1 MFNDGKIFINVKNH
15 RRSGSQT
22 RCSLYFM
29 LVILAQA
36 AKTRFSLSNQCFLS
50 VQTFKTESALRLQ
63 ALTQGPLSHDIITL
77 SSGPPLTSS
86 FE

>member
-1 MFNDGKIFINVKNH
+1 MARFLSMSKIIGVVAVKH
-15 RRSGSQT
+15 DVHYARHLSPG
-22 RCSLYFM
+22 CKDKVL
-29 LVILAQA
+29 
-36 AKTRFSLSNQCFLS
+36 LSNQCFLS

-77 SSGPPLTSS
+77 NGGPPLTSS

>member
-29 LVILAQA
+29 LVIVAQA
-36 AKTRFSLSNQCFLS
+36 AKTRFFYQTNAFS
-50 VQTFKTESALRLQ
+50 VFRHLKQSQ
-63 ALTQGPLSHDIITL
+63 H
-77 SSGPPLTSS
+77 
-86 FE
+86 